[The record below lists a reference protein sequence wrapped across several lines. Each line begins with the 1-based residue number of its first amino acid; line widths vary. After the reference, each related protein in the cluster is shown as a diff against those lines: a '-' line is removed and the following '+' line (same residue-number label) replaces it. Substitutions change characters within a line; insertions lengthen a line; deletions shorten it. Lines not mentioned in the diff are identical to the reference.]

1 MKLSRRQSLHQAATA
16 AALPVLSRIAQAQA
30 YPTRPVRIIVGFA
43 PGGGTDVLARIFG
56 QWLSERLGRPFLIE
70 NRAGAGGNIAT
81 EAAVNARPDGY
92 TLLMAGTNDAINA
105 TLYETLKFNFIRD
118 IVPVASMMQVPNA
131 MLVLPSFPAKTI
143 AEFIAYAKA
152 NPGKINMGSGGT
164 GSMNHMC
171 GELFKMMAGINLAH
185 VPYRGG
191 ASALTDLL
199 GGQIQVFFAT
209 TAVSIEYITAGR
221 LRALAVTSATRS
233 EVLPTIP
240 TVGESLPGYEANT
253 WWGIAAPKN
262 TPAEIIHTL
271 NQQVNV
277 ALADPKMRAR
287 LADLGGLPMPMTP
300 AEFSQFIAQETEKWG
315 KVIRAANIKAE

>member
-1 MKLSRRQSLHQAATA
+1 MKLPRREFLHLTVGA
-16 AALPVLSRIAQAQA
+16 AALPAVSRFACAQD
-30 YPTRPVRIIVGFA
+30 YPTRPVRLIVGFA
-43 PGGGTDVLARIFG
+43 PGGTTDITARLIG

-70 NRAGAGGNIAT
+70 NRAGAAGNIAT

-92 TLLMAGTNDAINA
+92 TFLMTGTNDAINA

-118 IVPVASMMQVPNA
+118 IVPVASMIQVPNA

-164 GSMNHMC
+164 GSINHMC
-171 GELFKMMAGINLAH
+171 GELFKMMAGINRAH

-191 ASALTDLL
+191 APALTDLL
-199 GGQIQVFFAT
+199 GGQIQLLFAT
-209 TAVSIEYITAGR
+209 TAVSIEYIAAGR
-221 LRALAVTSATRS
+221 LRALAVTSATWS

-287 LADLGGLPMPMTP
+287 LADFGGLPMPMTP
-300 AEFSQFIAQETEKWG
+300 EEFSQFIAQETEKWG

>member
-1 MKLSRRQSLHQAATA
+1 MRIPRRRFLHLAAGVAT
-16 AALPVLSRIAQAQA
+16 LPVLSQLSWAQA
-30 YPTRPVRIIVGFA
+30 YPRRPVRIIVGFA
-43 PGGGTDVLARIFG
+43 PGGGTDVLARIIG

-92 TLLMAGTNDAINA
+92 TLLMAGTNDATNA

-118 IVPVASMMQVPNA
+118 IVPVASIIQVPNA
-131 MLVLPSFPAKTI
+131 MLVLPSFPAKTVV
-143 AEFIAYAKA
+143 EFIAYAKA

-171 GELFKMMAGINLAH
+171 GELFKIMAGINLAH

-233 EVLPTIP
+233 EFLPTIP